1 MKHILTLFRAFFL
14 ADTRR
19 SAARQAQ
26 DIADGIVPPS
36 RRYDS
41 ALVASMQRAAM
52 DGGAQ

>member
-36 RRYDS
+36 RRYDRD
-41 ALVASMQRAAM
+41 LVTVMQRKSM
-52 DGGAQ
+52 GGAQ